1 MKYDNNKIPMAL
13 VPAEAIEKV
22 AKVLSFGAAKYGEN
36 NWRDDGHCTPYT
48 RTYSSILRHLSE
60 WSKGEDIDPESGQ
73 EHLAHAATQIFILM
87 IHQEEHPK
95 SDDRYNTTRK
105 CL

>member
-1 MKYDNNKIPMAL
+1 MKYDNDKIPMAL

-22 AKVLSFGAAKYGEN
+22 AKVLSFGATKYGAN
-36 NWRDDGHCTPYT
+36 NWRDDGHSTPYT
-48 RTYSSILRHLSE
+48 RTYSSILRHLSA

-73 EHLAHAATQIFILM
+73 EHLAHATTQLMILM
-87 IHQEEHPK
+87 IHQAEHPE

-105 CL
+105 TS